1 VGEVKYASG
10 GGEQEKVA
18 RARAGTEENGGGNE
32 HGYDEGA
39 GGDGARRKWRWP

>member
-1 VGEVKYASG
+1 MHR